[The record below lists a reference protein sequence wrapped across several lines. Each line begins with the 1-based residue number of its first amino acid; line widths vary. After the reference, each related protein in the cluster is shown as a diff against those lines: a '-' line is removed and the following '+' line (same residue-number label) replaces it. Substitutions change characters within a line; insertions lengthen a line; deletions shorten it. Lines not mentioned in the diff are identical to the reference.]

1 MTDGNRIGPTNVFT
15 TEELKTDATGLIFF
29 YLEMAL
35 IIFAYDKN

>member
-29 YLEMAL
+29 
-35 IIFAYDKN
+35 I